1 MSVDMNNLTEE
12 EKKALEIID
21 DQKTKLGEV
30 FSQCWESEE
39 FKEAFKQ
46 DPKAIFDE
54 YGINYLPD
62 KEYRILETPAKTVI
76 HVLPYEGIKIG
87 LVDLN
92 KRLMNMVEDIGDE
105 DGKMIIPDGWS
116 YTIVQNTENVINM
129 PIPVS
134 PENLTP
140 EELELVNGGC
150 LIFGLV
156 FVIVTV
162 ASVTEVSAFV
172 YIAVSLAM
180 VAAAVF
186 LAVAAESAFAVTT
199 VLTVAEVATSYVGV
213 TGAVVAGWGDNSS
226 SSSRGT
232 GVSR

>member
-1 MSVDMNNLTEE
+1 MAIDKNNFTEE
-12 EKKALEIID
+12 EKKALEGIE

-76 HVLPYEGIKIG
+76 HVLPYEGIKAG
-87 LVDLN
+87 VADLS
-92 KRLMNMVEDIGDE
+92 KRLMDMVGETPDDE
-105 DGKMIIPDGWS
+105 GKMIIPDGWS
-116 YTIVQNTENVINM
+116 YTIVQNTEDVINM

-134 PENLTP
+134 PENLSP

-156 FVIVTV
+156 FVVVTV
-162 ASVTEVSAFV
+162 AEVAASVSFAFAV
-172 YIAVSLAM
+172 VSLAA

-186 LAVAAESAFAVTT
+186 LAVAAESVVAVTT
-199 VLTVAEVATSYVGV
+199 AAFTWEVATNTIGV
-213 TGAVVAGWGDNSS
+213 TGAVVAGWGDSDKNK
-226 SSSRGT
+226 
-232 GVSR
+232 